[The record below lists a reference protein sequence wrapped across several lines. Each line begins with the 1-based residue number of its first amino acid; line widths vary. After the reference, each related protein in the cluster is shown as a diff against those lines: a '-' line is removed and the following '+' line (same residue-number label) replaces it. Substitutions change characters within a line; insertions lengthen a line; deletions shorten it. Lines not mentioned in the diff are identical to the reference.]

1 MAEVGSAGNP
11 QRFIPQATGGNTR
24 FSDTEFKLLNQ
35 TANRIGQS
43 SPHVRG
49 TINLHTDFAVC
60 TSCSSVISQFR
71 DAFPGVRLNL
81 TTGG

>member
-1 MAEVGSAGNP
+1 M
-11 QRFIPQATGGNTR
+11 PQATGGNTR

-35 TANRIGQS
+35 IGQS

-49 TINLHTDFAVC
+49 TINLHADFAVC